1 MTLVETKNQQSAVI
15 NQKSSIQKRKS
26 KIENR
31 KSEIVR
37 RPRRLRATPALRAM
51 VRETELNARDF
62 IYPLFVR
69 HGEGRSEIR
78 SMPGVYQLSVPEAVR
93 EAEKASALGVPAVI
107 LFGIPAEKDPIG
119 LENFAED
126 GIVQQAIRAIKRAI
140 PEMVVV
146 TDVCL
151 CEYTDHGHCGVLNT
165 RTPTSYH
172 PRSGPDVGIPKSGD
186 FGLLRPN
193 LPEGYVL
200 NDETLD
206 ILAKVA
212 VSHAECGADIVAP
225 SGMMDG
231 MVAAIRGALDEHGFE
246 HLPILSYAVK
256 YASSFYGPFREAA
269 EGAPKFGDRK
279 SHQMDP
285 ANVREAL
292 KEAALDVDEG
302 ADMLMVKPALAY
314 LDVIRVVK
322 DAYPEIPLAA
332 YNVSGEYAMVK
343 AAAANGWIDEAKVT
357 LETLT
362 AMKRAGADLILTY
375 HALDAAK
382 WLK

>member
-1 MTLVETKNQQSAVI
+1 MTLLEL
-15 NQKSSIQKRKS
+15 
-26 KIENR
+26 ENR
-31 KSEIVR
+31 QSPIVH
-37 RPRRLRATPALRAM
+37 RPRRLRATSAIRAM

-69 HGEGRSEIR
+69 HGTGRTEIR
-78 SMPGVYQLSVPEAVR
+78 SMPGVYQLSVEEAVR
-93 EAEKASALGVPAVI
+93 EAESAARLGVNAVI
-107 LFGIPAEKDPIG
+107 LFGIPAAKDPIG
-119 LENFAED
+119 LENFADD
-126 GIVQQAIRAIKRAI
+126 GIVQQAIRAIKKEI

-151 CEYTDHGHCGVLNT
+151 CEYTDHGHCGILNGT
-165 RTPTSYH
+165 
-172 PRSGPDVGIPKSGD
+172 GAAA
-186 FGLLRPN
+186 LRPN

-200 NDETLD
+200 NDPTLD
-206 ILAKVA
+206 VLAKVA
-212 VSHAECGADIVAP
+212 ISHAECGADIVAP

-231 MVAAIRGALDEHGFE
+231 MVTAIRDGLDFAGYEN
-246 HLPILSYAVK
+246 LPIMSYAVK
-256 YASSFYGPFREAA
+256 YASSFYGPFRDAA

-292 KEAALDVDEG
+292 REAAIDVDEG

-314 LDVIRVVK
+314 LDVIHVVK
-322 DAYPEIPLAA
+322 NAFPELPMAA
-332 YNVSGEYAMVK
+332 YNVSGEYSMIK
-343 AAAANGWIDEAKVT
+343 AAAANGWVDEEKVT

-362 AMKRAGADLILTY
+362 AIKRAGADVIITY
-375 HALDAAK
+375 HAVDAAR

>member
-1 MTLVETKNQQSAVI
+1 MTLRESEKQ
-15 NQKSSIQKRKS
+15 SSILESRPS
-26 KIENR
+26 KP
-31 KSEIVR
+31 VH
-37 RPRRLRATPALRAM
+37 RPRRLRATTALRAM

-69 HGEGRSEIR
+69 HGAGRNEIR
-78 SMPGVYQLSVPEAVR
+78 SMPGVYQLSVAEAVR
-93 EAEKASALGVPAVI
+93 EAENAMGLGVNAVI
-107 LFGIPAEKDPIG
+107 LFGIPREKDPIG

-126 GIVQQAIRAIKRAI
+126 GIIQQAIRAIKNAI

-151 CEYTDHGHCGVLNT
+151 CEYTDHGHCGILNT
-165 RTPTSYH
+165 GEH
-172 PRSGPDVGIPKSGD
+172 
-186 FGLLRPN
+186 FQAGLP
-193 LPEGYVL
+193 
-200 NDETLD
+200 
-206 ILAKVA
+206 
-212 VSHAECGADIVAP
+212 ECGADIVAP
-225 SGMMDG
+225 SGMLDG
-231 MVAAIRGALDEHGFE
+231 MVSALRGALDERGFE
-246 HLPILSYAVK
+246 NTPILSYAVK

-292 KEAALDVDEG
+292 REAALDVDEG

-322 DAYPEIPLAA
+322 DAFPELPMAA
-332 YNVSGEYAMVK
+332 YNVSGEYSMIK

-375 HALDAAK
+375 HALEAAN

>member
-1 MTLVETKNQQSAVI
+1 MVS
-15 NQKSSIQKRKS
+15 
-26 KIENR
+26 ENR
-31 KSEIVR
+31 KLIR
-37 RPRRLRATPALRAM
+37 RPRRLRQNEALRSM
-51 VRETELNARDF
+51 VRETELNVRDF

-69 HGEGRSEIR
+69 HGGGRTPIS
-78 SMPGVYQLSVPEAVR
+78 SMPGIAQLSIVEAVR
-93 EAEKASALGVPAVI
+93 EAEAAAKLGIPAVI
-107 LFGIPAEKDPIG
+107 LFGIPAEKDPVG

-126 GIVQQAIRAIKRAI
+126 GIVQQAILAIKKEI

-151 CEYTDHGHCGVLNT
+151 CEYTDHGHCGILNT
-165 RTPTSYH
+165 GEHFQVS
-172 PRSGPDVGIPKSGD
+172 
-186 FGLLRPN
+186 

-200 NDETLD
+200 NDSTLD
-206 ILAKVA
+206 VLGKVA
-212 VSHAECGADIVAP
+212 ISHAECGADIFAP

-231 MVAAIRGALDEHGFE
+231 MVLAIREALDEARYE
-246 HLPILSYAVK
+246 NVPILSYAVK

-285 ANVREAL
+285 ANVLEALREA
-292 KEAALDVDEG
+292 AIDIDEG

-314 LDVIRVVK
+314 LDVIRTVK
-322 DAYPEIPLAA
+322 DAFPEVPMAA

-343 AAAANGWIDEAKVT
+343 AAAQNDWIDEEKVT
-357 LETLT
+357 CETLT
-362 AMKRAGADLILTY
+362 SMKRAGADLIITY

>member
-1 MTLVETKNQQSAVI
+1 MTLREHEGQ
-15 NQKSSIQKRKS
+15 SSILESRPS
-26 KIENR
+26 KP
-31 KSEIVR
+31 VH

-69 HGEGRSEIR
+69 HGSGRNEIR
-78 SMPGVYQLSVPEAVR
+78 SMPGVYQLSVAEAVR
-93 EAEKASALGVPAVI
+93 EAERAMELGVNAVI
-107 LFGIPAEKDPIG
+107 LFGIPLAKDPIG

-126 GIVQQAIRAIKRAI
+126 GIIQQAIRAIKKAV
-140 PEMVVV
+140 PELVVV

-151 CEYTDHGHCGVLNT
+151 CEYTDHGHCGILNT
-165 RTPTSYH
+165 GEH
-172 PRSGPDVGIPKSGD
+172 FQAG
-186 FGLLRPN
+186 

-200 NDETLD
+200 NDPTLD
-206 ILAKVA
+206 VLAKVA

-231 MVAAIRGALDEHGFE
+231 MVSAIREALDGGGFE
-246 HLPILSYAVK
+246 NTPILSYAVK

-292 KEAALDVDEG
+292 REAALDVDEG

-322 DAYPEIPLAA
+322 DAFPELPMAA
-332 YNVSGEYAMVK
+332 YNVSGEYSMIK

-375 HALDAAK
+375 HALEAAN

>member
-1 MTLVETKNQQSAVI
+1 MTLREITTRD
-15 NQKSSIQKRKS
+15 SSLASSRSSLPK
-26 KIENR
+26 
-31 KSEIVR
+31 

-69 HGEGRSEIR
+69 HGNGRSEIR
-78 SMPGVYQLSVPEAVR
+78 SMPGVYQLSVDEAVR
-93 EAEKASALGVPAVI
+93 EAEVALQSGVSAVI
-107 LFGIPAEKDPIG
+107 LFGIPKEKDPIG

-126 GIVQQAIRAIKRAI
+126 GIIQQAIRAIKKET

-151 CEYTDHGHCGVLNT
+151 CEYTDHGHCGILNT
-165 RTPTSYH
+165 GEH
-172 PRSGPDVGIPKSGD
+172 FQAG
-186 FGLLRPN
+186 

-200 NDETLD
+200 NDLTLD
-206 ILAKVA
+206 VLAKVA
-212 VSHAECGADIVAP
+212 VSYAESGADIVAP

-231 MVAAIRGALDEHGFE
+231 MVGAIRGALDQSGFE
-246 HLPILSYAVK
+246 NTPILSYAVK

-292 KEAALDVDEG
+292 REAALDVEEG
-302 ADMLMVKPALAY
+302 ADVLMVKPALAY

-322 DAYPEIPLAA
+322 DAFPELPMAA
-332 YNVSGEYAMVK
+332 YNVSGEYAMIK

-362 AMKRAGADLILTY
+362 AMKRAGADLIVTY
-375 HALDAAK
+375 HALQAAK

>member
-1 MTLVETKNQQSAVI
+1 MALLKLNNPQSAI
-15 NQKSSIQKRKS
+15 RNPQSI
-26 KIENR
+26 
-31 KSEIVR
+31 
-37 RPRRLRATPALRAM
+37 RPRRLRVTPAIRAM
-51 VRETELNARDF
+51 VRETELNAHDF

-69 HGEGRSEIR
+69 HCEGRTEIR
-78 SMPGVYQLSVPEAVR
+78 SMPGVFQLSVDEAVR
-93 EAEKASALGVPAVI
+93 EAESAAALGILSVI
-107 LFGIPAEKDPIG
+107 LFGIPAEKDPLG
-119 LENFAED
+119 LENFADD
-126 GIVQQAIRAIKRAI
+126 GIVQQAIRAIKQNI

-151 CEYTDHGHCGVLNT
+151 CEYTDHGHCGILNVQDGAK
-165 RTPTSYH
+165 
-172 PRSGPDVGIPKSGD
+172 PRPSK
-186 FGLLRPN
+186 N

-200 NDETLD
+200 NDQTLD
-206 ILAKVA
+206 ILGKVA

-231 MVAAIRGALDEHGFE
+231 MVAAIRAALDESGFE
-246 HLPILSYAVK
+246 NTPILSYAVK

-285 ANVREAL
+285 ANVHEAL
-292 KEAALDVDEG
+292 REAALDVDEG

-314 LDVIRVVK
+314 LDVIRAVK
-322 DAYPEIPLAA
+322 EAFPELPLAA
-332 YNVSGEYAMVK
+332 YNVSGEYAMIK

-362 AMKRAGADLILTY
+362 GMKRAGADLILTY
-375 HALDAAK
+375 HAKEAAK
-382 WLK
+382 WLQQT

>member
-1 MTLVETKNQQSAVI
+1 MMALFENE
-15 NQKSSIQKRKS
+15 NQKTL
-26 KIENR
+26 IENR
-31 KSEIVR
+31 KSKIVN

-69 HGEGRSEIR
+69 HGTGRSEIR
-78 SMPGVYQLSVPEAVR
+78 SMPGVYQLSVEEAVR
-93 EAEKASALGVPAVI
+93 EAEAAIRSGVNAVI

-119 LENFAED
+119 LENFAQD
-126 GIVQQAIRAIKRAI
+126 GIVQQAIRAIKKEI
-140 PEMVVV
+140 PEMVVI

-165 RTPTSYH
+165 GEHFQAS
-172 PRSGPDVGIPKSGD
+172 
-186 FGLLRPN
+186 

-200 NDETLD
+200 NDPTLD
-206 ILAKVA
+206 VLAKVA
-212 VSHAECGADIVAP
+212 LSHAEAGANIVAP

-231 MVAAIRGALDEHGFE
+231 MVAAIRGALDNAGYDN
-246 HLPILSYAVK
+246 LPILSYAVK

-292 KEAALDVDEG
+292 REAALDVEEG

-322 DAYPEIPLAA
+322 DMFPEFPIAA
-332 YNVSGEYAMVK
+332 YNVSGEYAMIK
-343 AAAANGWIDEAKVT
+343 AAAANGWIDDAKVT
-357 LETLT
+357 HEILT

-375 HALDAAK
+375 HALEAAK